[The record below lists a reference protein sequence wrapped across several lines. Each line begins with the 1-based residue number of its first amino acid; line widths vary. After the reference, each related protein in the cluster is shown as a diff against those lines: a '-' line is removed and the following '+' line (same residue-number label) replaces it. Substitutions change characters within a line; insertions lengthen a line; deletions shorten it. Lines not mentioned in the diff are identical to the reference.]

1 MSVTLDLT
9 GRSVLV
15 TGAAGGL
22 GSACASLLAEAGARI
37 ALSDIDADRLE
48 ALATEL
54 RAAGSEAV
62 AVPGDLSQPDVN
74 RRLVATVVETYGRL
88 DGVVACA
95 GIMQTKPLLALTEA
109 DWRRMID
116 VNLSG
121 VFWLV
126 QAAGAAMLE
135 TGGGSMVLFSSVAG
149 RSGRPLATHYSAA
162 KTGLL
167 SLTKSA
173 AIAFA
178 PTVRVNAVCPGLF
191 PTAMWDGIMRDRAA
205 LFDDEEAGRAF
216 KEQTSQASLLKRP
229 GDPREVANVVLFL
242 LSDAASYVTG
252 QALNV
257 DGGLEMD

>member
-22 GSACASLLAEAGARI
+22 GSACAMLLAEAGARI
-37 ALSDIDADRLE
+37 AVSDIDAERVE
-48 ALATEL
+48 ALAAGL
-54 RAAGSEAV
+54 RGSGTEAV
-62 AVPGDLSQPDVN
+62 AVPADLATADGN
-74 RRLVATVVETYGRL
+74 RQLVDGVIAAFGRL
-88 DGVVACA
+88 DGLVACA
-95 GIMQTKPLLALTEA
+95 GIMQTKPLLDLTEA

-135 TGGGSMVLFSSVAG
+135 AGGGSMVLFSSVAG
-149 RSGRPLATHYSAA
+149 RSGRPLAAHYSAA

-205 LFDDEEAGRAF
+205 LFQDEEAGRAY
-216 KEQTSQASLLKRP
+216 KLQMSQASLLKRP
-229 GDPREVANVVLFL
+229 GDPREVATAVVFL
-242 LSDAASYVTG
+242 LSEAASYVTG